1 MTLLEFKEILTQH
14 KDSPNPI
21 LFNLDNG
28 GLVPPYFHITEM
40 GLKTK
45 HFVDCGGTLRSEQN
59 ITFQIWTA
67 DDFNHRIT
75 PTKLLSIID
84 SALTLPYFQKLNGD
98 IEMEYQNQTIGL
110 YGVEHIGMLSFNLTP
125 KKTNCLAPDKC
136 GINTESNKPKTF
148 LSGYDMENVRKNTTK
163 PTQCG
168 PSCC

>member
-1 MTLLEFKEILTQH
+1 MTILEFKEILTQH
-14 KDSPNPI
+14 QNTTDPI
-21 LFNLDNG
+21 LFRVDNDTI
-28 GLVPPYFHITEM
+28 VPPYFHITEM

-59 ITFQIWTA
+59 VTFQIWTA
-67 DDFNHRIT
+67 DDFNHRLT

-84 SALTLPYFQKLNGD
+84 SALTLPYFQKLNGE

-110 YGVEHIGMLSFNLTP
+110 YGVEHNGGLSFNLLP

-136 GINTESNKPKTF
+136 GITPQTNQPI
-148 LSGYDMENVRKNTTK
+148 TK
-163 PTQCG
+163 QCG

>member
-1 MTLLEFKEILTQH
+1 MTILEFKEILTQH
-14 KDSPNPI
+14 QNTTDPI
-21 LFNLDNG
+21 LFRVDNDTI
-28 GLVPPYFHITEM
+28 VPPYFHITEM

-59 ITFQIWTA
+59 VTFQIWTA
-67 DDFNHRIT
+67 DDFNHRLT

-84 SALTLPYFQKLNGD
+84 SALTLPYFQKLNGE

-110 YGVEHIGMLSFNLTP
+110 YGVEHNGGLSFNLPP

-136 GINTESNKPKTF
+136 GITPQTNQPI
-148 LSGYDMENVRKNTTK
+148 TK
-163 PTQCG
+163 QCG

>member
-67 DDFNHRIT
+67 DDFNHIIT

>member
-1 MTLLEFKEILTQH
+1 MTLLEFKEILIQH

-21 LFNLDNG
+21 LFSLDNG
-28 GLVPPYFHITEM
+28 VLVPPYFHITEM

-136 GINTESNKPKTF
+136 GINTESNKSKTF
-148 LSGYDMENVRKNTTK
+148 LSGYDMENVRKNTIK

>member
-59 ITFQIWTA
+59 ITFQIWTE
-67 DDFNHRIT
+67 DDFN
-75 PTKLLSIID
+75 
-84 SALTLPYFQKLNGD
+84 Q
-98 IEMEYQNQTIGL
+98 E
-110 YGVEHIGMLSFNLTP
+110 
-125 KKTNCLAPDKC
+125 
-136 GINTESNKPKTF
+136 
-148 LSGYDMENVRKNTTK
+148 
-163 PTQCG
+163 
-168 PSCC
+168 

>member
-1 MTLLEFKEILTQH
+1 MTILEFKEILTQH
-14 KDSPNPI
+14 QNTTDPI
-21 LFNLDNG
+21 LFRVDNDTI
-28 GLVPPYFHITEM
+28 VPPYFHITEM

-59 ITFQIWTA
+59 VTFQIWTA
-67 DDFNHRIT
+67 DDFNHRLT

-84 SALTLPYFQKLNGD
+84 SALTLPYFQKLNGE

-110 YGVEHIGMLSFNLTP
+110 YGVEHNGGLSFNLLP

-136 GINTESNKPKTF
+136 GITPQTNQP
-148 LSGYDMENVRKNTTK
+148 TTK
-163 PTQCG
+163 QCG

>member
-136 GINTESNKPKTF
+136 GITPKIQ
-148 LSGYDMENVRKNTTK
+148 TTK
-163 PTQCG
+163 KQCG

>member
-1 MTLLEFKEILTQH
+1 MTILEFKEILTQYQNTT
-14 KDSPNPI
+14 DPI
-21 LFNLDNG
+21 LFRVDNDTI
-28 GLVPPYFHITEM
+28 VPPYFHITEM

-59 ITFQIWTA
+59 VTFQIWTA
-67 DDFNHRIT
+67 DDFNHRLT

-84 SALTLPYFQKLNGD
+84 SALTLPYFQKLNGE

-110 YGVEHIGMLSFNLTP
+110 YGVEHNGGLSFNLLP

-136 GINTESNKPKTF
+136 GITSKT
-148 LSGYDMENVRKNTTK
+148 NQPTTK
-163 PTQCG
+163 QCG

>member
-1 MTLLEFKEILTQH
+1 MTILEFKEILTQYQNTT
-14 KDSPNPI
+14 DPI
-21 LFNLDNG
+21 LFRVDNDTI
-28 GLVPPYFHITEM
+28 VPPYFHITEM

-59 ITFQIWTA
+59 VTFQIWTA
-67 DDFNHRIT
+67 DDFNHRLT

-84 SALTLPYFQKLNGD
+84 SALTLPYFQKLNGE

-110 YGVEHIGMLSFNLTP
+110 YGVEHNGGLSFNLLP

-136 GINTESNKPKTF
+136 GITPQTNQPI
-148 LSGYDMENVRKNTTK
+148 TK
-163 PTQCG
+163 QCG

>member
-1 MTLLEFKEILTQH
+1 
-14 KDSPNPI
+14 
-21 LFNLDNG
+21 
-28 GLVPPYFHITEM
+28 M

>member
-21 LFNLDNG
+21 LFSLDNG

>member
-28 GLVPPYFHITEM
+28 GLIPPYFHITEM

-59 ITFQIWTA
+59 VTFQIWTA
-67 DDFNHRIT
+67 DDFNHRLT

-84 SALTLPYFQKLNGD
+84 SALTLPYFQKLNGE

-110 YGVEHIGMLSFNLTP
+110 YGVEHNGGLSFNLLP

-136 GINTESNKPKTF
+136 GITSKT
-148 LSGYDMENVRKNTTK
+148 NQPTTK
-163 PTQCG
+163 QCG

>member
-59 ITFQIWTA
+59 VTFQIWTA